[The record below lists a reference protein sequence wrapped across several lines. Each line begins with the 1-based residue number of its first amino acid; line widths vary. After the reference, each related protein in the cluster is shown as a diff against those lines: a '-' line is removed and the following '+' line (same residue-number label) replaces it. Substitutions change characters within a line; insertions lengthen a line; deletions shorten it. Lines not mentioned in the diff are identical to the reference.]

1 MGASG
6 LFPKNLRW
14 FKVCKWQM
22 LQRTLLLRFV
32 VERQKNAISHFAPM
46 DVLIEGVA
54 NSAAANAILILP
66 GLIVASRFARR
77 DARDMAAA

>member
-1 MGASG
+1 MANVTTDIVTAICCGKA
-6 LFPKNLRW
+6 
-14 FKVCKWQM
+14 
-22 LQRTLLLRFV
+22 
-32 VERQKNAISHFAPM
+32 KNAISHFAPM